1 MVGARVVGVPA
12 LDRPW
17 LAPITGN
24 RLTDRVAASQVAL
37 GDGTSARD

>member
-17 LAPITGN
+17 PAPITGN
-24 RLTDRVAASQVAL
+24 RLHSQVAL